1 MNFLFVDS
9 CQNELFV
16 LLYNNGKVSYRTSN
30 GNKKHNSVLLPTIDE
45 LLNESGIKISEV
57 QNIACVI
64 GPGSFTGIRL
74 GVTTCNGLAFAT
86 GCNRIAVNTFETV
99 AYNNTNDILI
109 ALDCRHG
116 NYYAGQ
122 YKCGMEVALF
132 NTTEQEMLECGCKV
146 IKWNG

>member
-57 QNIACVI
+57 QNIACRHKAW
-64 GPGSFTGIRL
+64 SDYLQR
-74 GVTTCNGLAFAT
+74 TCFCDGL
-86 GCNRIAVNTFETV
+86 
-99 AYNNTNDILI
+99 
-109 ALDCRHG
+109 
-116 NYYAGQ
+116 Q
-122 YKCGMEVALF
+122 
-132 NTTEQEMLECGCKV
+132 
-146 IKWNG
+146 

>member
-86 GCNRIAVNTFETV
+86 GCNRIEIGRAHV
-99 AYNNTNDILI
+99 
-109 ALDCRHG
+109 
-116 NYYAGQ
+116 
-122 YKCGMEVALF
+122 
-132 NTTEQEMLECGCKV
+132 
-146 IKWNG
+146 

>member
-99 AYNNTNDILI
+99 AYNN
-109 ALDCRHG
+109 DCI
-116 NYYAGQ
+116 
-122 YKCGMEVALF
+122 V
-132 NTTEQEMLECGCKV
+132 V
-146 IKWNG
+146 I